1 MEINELKT
9 TERKSVLITGAS
21 SGIGLAIARALAD
34 NGYEVY
40 GIGRNFDE
48 SSSNPE
54 KFHCVIC
61 DITDTDAL
69 EKSVN
74 EIRKSHPIDVLI
86 NNAGCAYYGFHEELN
101 ASKIKEIVRTDL
113 EAPLILTQMLL
124 RDMKA
129 NGGSIINISSV
140 TAVSH
145 ANPHGAAYGA
155 AKAGLYSFSGS
166 VFEEARKHGV
176 RVTAILPDMT
186 DTDLYRNADFKAD
199 DEEGASLSPK
209 DVADAVLFVLSRPEG
224 VVVEEL
230 VIRPQLHRIKRKTK
244 NDLH

>member
-1 MEINELKT
+1 MEMNRKKT
-9 TERKSVLITGAS
+9 VFITGAS
-21 SGIGLAIARALAD
+21 SGIGLAIARTLAD

-40 GIGRNFDE
+40 GIGRNFDDDTKTI
-48 SSSNPE
+48 SDS
-54 KFHCVIC
+54 FHCVTC
-61 DITDTDAL
+61 DITDDDSL
-69 EKSVN
+69 KKCVDG
-74 EIRKSHPIDVLI
+74 IRKEHHIDVLI
-86 NNAGCAYYGFHEELN
+86 NNAGCAYYGLHEELN

-140 TAVSH
+140 TAISN

-155 AKAGLYSFSGS
+155 AKAGLYSFSKS
-166 VFEEARKHGV
+166 IFEEARKHGV

-186 DTDLYRNADFKAD
+186 DTRLYRNADFEAAG
-199 DEEGASLSPK
+199 ETGASLSSQ

-230 VIRPQLHRIKRKTK
+230 VIRPQLHRIKRKK
-244 NDLH
+244 K